1 MSQKKFKYTVE
12 WDGDITN
19 YKQDFE
25 TIQDARIALVMH
37 RSRNAVMKII
47 ILKED

>member
-1 MSQKKFKYTVE
+1 MSVMSKFIYTVE

-25 TIQDARIALVMH
+25 TIEEARIALALH
-37 RSRNAVMKII
+37 SKRNAHLLIKR
-47 ILKED
+47 KEE

>member
-1 MSQKKFKYTVE
+1 MRKLTYSVE
-12 WDGDITN
+12 WEGDITN

>member
-1 MSQKKFKYTVE
+1 MSKFRYTVE

-25 TIQDARIALVMH
+25 TIEEARIALALH
-37 RSRNAVMKII
+37 SKRNAHLSIKR
-47 ILKED
+47 KEE